1 MVMLATGRHDQLLQV
16 EDATPRITRPE
27 NVKMNDDNY

>member
-1 MVMLATGRHDQLLQV
+1 MVMLATVRHDQLLQV
-16 EDATPRITRPE
+16 EDATPRITRAE